1 MSQKI
6 ENQLNLALDITEE
19 ERQKSESLDIGYD
32 LEEKEWE
39 LIVKYSGTLERVRTR
54 AVYVTE
60 LTGGYAIIQIK
71 ESQIKELAAF
81 PEVEFIEKPKS
92 LYFQIENGRR
102 VSCIDE
108 VQAASSFSSIGQE
121 RLEDNQQKK
130 QSFPLLG
137 KDGLIGIVDSGI
149 DYENPDFRN
158 ADGTTRILALWDQTI
173 QNGKPPEG
181 YHIGTEFT
189 SEQINEALRME
200 VREERYRIVPSRD
213 TSGHGTAVAGIAAGN
228 GRGSGGVYA
237 GVAPQSEFIVVKLG
251 NPMSGGFPRTTE
263 LMQGIDYVIRKAQE
277 LRMPVAVN
285 ISFGNTYGARDG
297 TSLLERFI
305 DDISNIWKSCICIG
319 TGNEGATAGH
329 TSGRVSENV
338 RANREQEIELAVQEK
353 QPSLNVQIWKR
364 YVDQIDI
371 SIVSPTGTR
380 IGPVKEQLG
389 TQRFTVDATEILLY
403 YGEPSP
409 FSTNQEIYLDFLPR
423 GSYINSGVWKM
434 VLTPRKIV
442 DGHYEMWIPGE
453 GTLNPGT
460 GFLRPVSSTTLTNPA
475 TAMRAITVGAYDS
488 LTFSY
493 ADFSG
498 RGPLTGESASA
509 VKPDLVAP
517 GVNVNTVSVGGG
529 VAEFSGTSFATPF
542 VTGSAALLM
551 EWGIV
556 RENDIYLYGEKV
568 KAYLRRGAKP
578 MPGFE
583 EYPNEAV
590 GYGRLCLAES
600 IPD

>member
-1 MSQKI
+1 M
-6 ENQLNLALDITEE
+6 
-19 ERQKSESLDIGYD
+19 
-32 LEEKEWE
+32 
-39 LIVKYSGTLERVRTR
+39 
-54 AVYVTE
+54 
-60 LTGGYAIIQIK
+60 
-71 ESQIKELAAF
+71 F
-81 PEVEFIEKPKS
+81 
-92 LYFQIENGRR
+92 
-102 VSCIDE
+102 
-108 VQAASSFSSIGQE
+108 
-121 RLEDNQQKK
+121 
-130 QSFPLLG
+130 
-137 KDGLIGIVDSGI
+137 
-149 DYENPDFRN
+149 
-158 ADGTTRILALWDQTI
+158 
-173 QNGKPPEG
+173 
-181 YHIGTEFT
+181 
-189 SEQINEALRME
+189 
-200 VREERYRIVPSRD
+200 
-213 TSGHGTAVAGIAAGN
+213 
-228 GRGSGGVYA
+228 
-237 GVAPQSEFIVVKLG
+237 
-251 NPMSGGFPRTTE
+251 GGFPRTTE

-277 LRMPVAVN
+277 MRMPVAVN

-319 TGNEGATAGH
+319 TGNEGATPGH
-329 TSGRVSENV
+329 TSGRLREKTVEEQNIGNRNLLENV
-338 RANREQEIELAVQEK
+338 RANTEQEIELAVQEK